1 MERSYKLIQDH
12 MVLVVG
18 HHSADNNH
26 LHPSLRIQVRCMVRN
41 IRHPGTGNMD
51 EYIRQG
57 EDEKQSLLHN
67 VTGPHTFLNMYSIGL
82 RRTRTAHES

>member
-41 IRHPGTGNMD
+41 IRHLVVGNMD
-51 EYIRQG
+51 EYIRQDV
-57 EDEKQSLLHN
+57 DEKQSLLRN
-67 VTGPHTFLNMYSIGL
+67 VTGPHTFLNMYSKGL
-82 RRTRTAHES
+82 QRTRTTHES